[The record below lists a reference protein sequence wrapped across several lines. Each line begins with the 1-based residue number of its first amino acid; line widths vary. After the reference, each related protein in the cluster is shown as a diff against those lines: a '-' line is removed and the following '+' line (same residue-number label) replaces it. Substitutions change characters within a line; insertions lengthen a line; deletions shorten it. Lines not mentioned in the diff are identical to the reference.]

1 LPFIVL
7 SFLGFVSL
15 FAVALLLPTADP
27 AESHAAV
34 GSGPDRRR
42 YLLLVISMVL
52 LVTGCFTSYTY
63 ISDLLTRVSGLHSS
77 AVAPVLLLAGGFG
90 AVGVF
95 TTGALFDKYP
105 RLATVAPVAL
115 LAASLA
121 CLYVFATNGPAAI
134 ACEAGAS
141 LGLGAFVISNQNR
154 ILILAPGS
162 TDVASAWASAFFN
175 AGIAGGSLSGGVV
188 VASVGV
194 RGTALA
200 GAVFAAVAL
209 VVVLSDHLGATRA
222 TGPESV
228 RTSQAVSSP
237 AGR

>member
-1 LPFIVL
+1 VL
-7 SFLGFVSL
+7 SCIGFVSL
-15 FAVALLLPTADP
+15 IAVALLLPTADP

-34 GSGPDRRR
+34 GSSPDRRR
-42 YLLLVISMVL
+42 YRLLVIAMVL

-63 ISDLLTRVSGLHSS
+63 ISALLTRVSGLHSS

-95 TTGALFDKYP
+95 TTGALFDKHP
-105 RLATVAPVAL
+105 RVATVAPVAL

-121 CLYVFATNGPAAI
+121 CLYLFATHGPAAVV
-134 ACEAGAS
+134 CEACAS
-141 LGLGAFVISNQNR
+141 LALGAFVISNQNR
-154 ILILAPGS
+154 VLILAPGS

-188 VASVGV
+188 VASLGV
-194 RGTALA
+194 RETALA
-200 GAVFAAVAL
+200 GALFAAAAL
-209 VVVLSDHLGATRA
+209 AVVLSDHLGAARTTSTR
-222 TGPESV
+222 TV
-228 RTSQAVSSP
+228 RTSEVVGSP